1 MEWHYD
7 DALYNPEQIEIVF
20 TIENNSDC
28 VTKWDLGSN
37 NSNNNNKRND
47 HSSHH
52 NHNRSNN
59 LIEVETEAN
68 SAIILRAGSKYG
80 VPHFVSS
87 LKSGRRSILKF
98 VYVQNNA
105 VFLED
110 AKLHVNQFS
119 KTSSLQKTKE
129 KNGKNEKKR
138 KR

>member
-7 DALYNPEQIEIVF
+7 DVLYNPEQIEIIF

-28 VTKWDLGSN
+28 VTKWDLGSK
-37 NSNNNNKRND
+37 NSNNNSNIN
-47 HSSHH
+47 
-52 NHNRSNN
+52 SNN

-98 VYVQNNA
+98 VYVQNDA
-105 VFLED
+105 IFLED
-110 AKLHVNQFS
+110 AESHVNQFS
-119 KTSSLQKTKE
+119 KTSSSSLQKK
-129 KNGKNEKKR
+129 KKKKGKNNKR
-138 KR
+138 RK